1 MVADTDTVV
10 KAVDP
15 EDITVDVEGAKGRQ
29 IFQVI
34 QIQDADIEVA
44 VIPPIQKVIPP
55 VPLRQHHVA
64 VH

>member
-1 MVADTDTVV
+1 MAVDMVATAVMVV
-10 KAVDP
+10 MVA
-15 EDITVDVEGAKGRQ
+15 EDEGAKGRQ

>member
-1 MVADTDTVV
+1 MAVDMVATAVMVV
-10 KAVDP
+10 MVA
-15 EDITVDVEGAKGRQ
+15 EDEGAKGRQ

-34 QIQDADIEVA
+34 QFQDADIEVA
-44 VIPPIQKVIPP
+44 VNPPIQNVIPQ